1 MAKKAPLSFSCV
13 SRPGLPSPLSQ
24 FFRYAPCLVTAAA
37 SAGDRPL
44 NFFFFAPAVVIR
56 AVPND
61 IFTPKPRPPA
71 PPMRRRC
78 ASTPRSDFTVFF
90 HSLPF
95 LCYRASRPAHPP
107 PTLLRPPTWWSEASG
122 VTARWLSLT
131 TGPLSVTCFLPPPSP
146 PAALPTALMSQPSEH
161 AAVGFTSPS
170 THDEQTSPYID
181 DFAVEAHSDDDTN
194 ADEYDD
200 DDDDGSAEAEA
211 RRWDALHFPARTSR
225 RIFPTPRLQTPQQD
239 EQQHQQEQQRQA
251 RHTQYTPEQQNDFS
265 DFSLLSNAFGASQS
279 RPPPTMLP
287 NPSWLFASPSMARPN
302 WHASGLQTPPQYAP
316 AFGARTPYAGS
327 PAQYQPSRPNSP
339 FPAWMA
345 PSSSAIAG
353 PSAQTPTFIP
363 DYDDNWSAFPPGA
376 QTPTFTANYDD
387 SPYIPPPTLPTRRQT
402 PLFLP
407 GSRDLTP
414 FQPEG
419 SMPPPPVPSCRQTPS
434 SRDSS
439 DRPPKKRRR
448 LANTAARFLDVEA
461 VVDEADDDDEEGP
474 TQADLEFLNDDEMDD
489 DLAHD
494 QPAPEKTQLG
504 RNSSLSASLSD
515 FDVNQLRALAA
526 RFDNRSLEEEGAPF
540 KSGAYKGRLAL
551 ITIPDEEY
559 LVVPL
564 PDEKMRESMVR
575 AKRSAQFIET
585 AIERFRRGLEFGL
598 FKVNLKQQ
606 LANKPGS
613 KTTDF
618 LSTSN
623 VSRTGEELAGFDQ
636 PHPRITNMCLDEPT
650 SAMQP
655 GDRVTVHA
663 GPSAG
668 KSGYLVM
675 VCALPGQDQN
685 IVTIGVIRE
694 AYNKYESL
702 MYTARDGRSVGT
714 GLEDDLVYPPGY
726 ITNIEETVPNLG
738 VAASNSAL
746 AESLYPA
753 IPTITVQAAPP
764 DSEFY
769 VPMNCLGLDF
779 RMGDRFRV
787 VRSDSTTRRAGVH
800 HMPGDFQMVPEL
812 ELAGTV
818 GSFVGIASAGGWA
831 TLRVD
836 KDGLGPGVK
845 LPHHSA
851 EILST
856 GLGRGFRLE
865 EYSGEIFIY
874 VRLGLL
880 AFEIQ
885 EDNSQLR
892 PGTQNIQ
899 APISSLPRSLRLV
912 GRTVRSRLVLP
923 ESEREQNSR
932 EMTDAEKELSAVVA
946 QNVGKRYEGQ
956 FIQVVGDHVEKTHQ
970 GMVIDD
976 RDVLNPDGTTSI
988 LLTVQMGDNRRV
1000 RIPIEHALHV
1010 RSGLLLGEAMDP
1022 SVMGGAGEVIN
1033 LPQWEK
1039 TPPHSPSSADPDWG
1053 KLSSPS
1059 PPPPLDARPPPI
1071 VDVERGSW
1079 LANRALFGK
1088 RLDVQIKQLLAE
1100 GQKGYL
1106 VIPVDSDLNVDNVNK
1121 SFVKLRLTKLLE
1133 YVLPP
1138 PCVHPLPPSGHELNL
1153 AATRVVIIGADVD
1166 GHEKHLGAYAMM
1178 VPVPT
1183 GTVRFIGG
1191 ERAVTAK
1198 VRFFGGET
1206 GVFPLEC
1213 LCRSTNETTMGPT
1226 VAHATIF

>member
-1 MAKKAPLSFSCV
+1 
-13 SRPGLPSPLSQ
+13 
-24 FFRYAPCLVTAAA
+24 
-37 SAGDRPL
+37 
-44 NFFFFAPAVVIR
+44 
-56 AVPND
+56 
-61 IFTPKPRPPA
+61 
-71 PPMRRRC
+71 
-78 ASTPRSDFTVFF
+78 
-90 HSLPF
+90 
-95 LCYRASRPAHPP
+95 
-107 PTLLRPPTWWSEASG
+107 
-122 VTARWLSLT
+122 
-131 TGPLSVTCFLPPPSP
+131 
-146 PAALPTALMSQPSEH
+146 MSQPSEH
-161 AAVGFTSPS
+161 AAIGFTSPS

-211 RRWDALHFPARTSR
+211 RRWDALHFPVSHIAETQER
-225 RIFPTPRLQTPQQD
+225 RMQRAGAYLPPHIPDPRLQTPQQD

-407 GSRDLTP
+407 GSRDPTP

-419 SMPPPPVPSCRQTPS
+419 SMPPPPVPSRRQTPS

-448 LANTAARFLDVEA
+448 LANTAARFLDVKA

-494 QPAPEKTQLG
+494 RPAPEKTQLG

-515 FDVNQLRALAA
+515 FDVDQLRALAA
-526 RFDNRSLEEEGAPF
+526 RFDNRSLEEEERPVSTPTPIQPKPVQWARV

-585 AIERFRRGLEFGL
+585 AIERFHRGLEFGL

-685 IVTIGVIRE
+685 VVTIGVIRE

-714 GLEDDLVYPPGY
+714 GLEDDLVVRMSNLGRHILTLPRRLELGDRVTAIDGPWEYPPGY
-726 ITNIEETVPNLG
+726 ITNIEET
-738 VAASNSAL
+738 
-746 AESLYPA
+746 LYPA

-764 DSEFY
+764 DGEFY

-856 GLGRGFRLE
+856 GLGHGFRLE
-865 EYSGEIFIY
+865 EYSGEIF
-874 VRLGLL
+874 
-880 AFEIQ
+880 

-976 RDVLNPDGTTSI
+976 RNVLNPDGTTSI

-1010 RSGLLLGEAMDP
+1010 RPGLLLGEAMDP

-1053 KLSSPS
+1053 KPSSPS

-1088 RLDVQIKQLLAE
+1088 RLDVQIVGVTKAFGKGNYRQARQKQLLAK

-1121 SFVKLRLTKLLE
+1121 SFVKPRLTKLLE

-1153 AATRVVIIGADVD
+1153 AATRVVIIGADVN
-1166 GHEKHLGAYAMM
+1166 GHEKHLGAYTMM

-1183 GTVRFIGG
+1183 GTVQFIGG

-1213 LCRSTNETTMGPT
+1213 LCHSTNETTMGPT

>member
-1 MAKKAPLSFSCV
+1 
-13 SRPGLPSPLSQ
+13 
-24 FFRYAPCLVTAAA
+24 
-37 SAGDRPL
+37 
-44 NFFFFAPAVVIR
+44 
-56 AVPND
+56 
-61 IFTPKPRPPA
+61 
-71 PPMRRRC
+71 
-78 ASTPRSDFTVFF
+78 
-90 HSLPF
+90 
-95 LCYRASRPAHPP
+95 
-107 PTLLRPPTWWSEASG
+107 
-122 VTARWLSLT
+122 
-131 TGPLSVTCFLPPPSP
+131 
-146 PAALPTALMSQPSEH
+146 MSQPSEH

-211 RRWDALHFPARTSR
+211 RRWDALHFPVSHIAETQER
-225 RIFPTPRLQTPQQD
+225 RMQRAGAYLPPHIPDPRLQTPQQD

-402 PLFLP
+402 PFP
-407 GSRDLTP
+407 RAACP
-414 FQPEG
+414 R
-419 SMPPPPVPSCRQTPS
+419 PPYPSC
-434 SRDSS
+434 DSS

-494 QPAPEKTQLG
+494 RPAPEKTQLG

-515 FDVNQLRALAA
+515 FDVDQLRALAA
-526 RFDNRSLEEEGAPF
+526 RFDNRSLEEEERPVSTPTPIQPKPVQWARV

-685 IVTIGVIRE
+685 VVTIGVIRE

-714 GLEDDLVYPPGY
+714 GLEDDLVVRMSNLGRHILTLSRQLELGDRVTAIDGPWEYPPGY

-764 DSEFY
+764 DGEFY

-818 GSFVGIASAGGWA
+818 GSFVGIASAGGSA

-865 EYSGEIFIY
+865 EYSGEIFSLARRTY
-874 VRLGLL
+874 SALPASSARVRTG
-880 AFEIQ
+880 AI
-885 EDNSQLR
+885 
-892 PGTQNIQ
+892 
-899 APISSLPRSLRLV
+899 
-912 GRTVRSRLVLP
+912 
-923 ESEREQNSR
+923 
-932 EMTDAEKELSAVVA
+932 
-946 QNVGKRYEGQ
+946 
-956 FIQVVGDHVEKTHQ
+956 EKTHQ

-1010 RSGLLLGEAMDP
+1010 RSGLLLGEVMDP

-1053 KLSSPS
+1053 KPSSPS

-1088 RLDVQIKQLLAE
+1088 RLDVQIVGVTKAFGKGNYRQAHQKQLLAE

-1121 SFVKLRLTKLLE
+1121 SFVKPRLTKLLE

-1138 PCVHPLPPSGHELNL
+1138 PCIHPLPLSGHELNL
-1153 AATRVVIIGADVD
+1153 AATCVVIIGADVD

-1198 VRFFGGET
+1198 VQFFGGET